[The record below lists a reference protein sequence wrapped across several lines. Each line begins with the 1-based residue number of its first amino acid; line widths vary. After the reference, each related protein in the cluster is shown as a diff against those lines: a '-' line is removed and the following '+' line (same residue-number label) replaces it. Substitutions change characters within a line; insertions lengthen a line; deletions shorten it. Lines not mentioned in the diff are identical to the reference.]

1 MKKPEKQITV
11 DNPLVFSNE
20 KTELLH
26 EAFSRFS
33 EVMDEYLQQH
43 PESKEEIASLK
54 AALKKKYTEQKLAY
68 LLEDRL
74 SYMSEYLHKAFSYAL
89 DKEELPSVAS
99 ADDTQLF
106 YLRSSKR
113 FTLNH

>member
-33 EVMDEYLQQH
+33 EVMDEYLEQH
-43 PESKEEIASLK
+43 PESQQEIASLK

-68 LLEDRL
+68 FLEDRL
-74 SYMSEYLHKAFSYAL
+74 SYMGEYLNKALGYAL
-89 DKEELPSVAS
+89 DRDQLPTAAT
-99 ADDTQLF
+99 ADETQLF
-106 YLRSSKR
+106 YLKSSKR
-113 FTLNH
+113 FTLNR

>member
-1 MKKPEKQITV
+1 MKKPEKQTTV

-20 KTELLH
+20 KTEVLH

-74 SYMSEYLHKAFSYAL
+74 SYMSEYLHKAFSYAP